1 MSDLSS
7 SLHPRQK
14 GRSQNPSSLANIKTL
29 ATLGML
35 TALAYA
41 VMAACKVIPAVGGFL
56 SFDLKDTVMAIGG
69 FLFGPAAA
77 LAMAIV
83 VPLIEFVTVSDT
95 GWYGLLMN
103 IIATTL
109 FVLPAVLIYRRRH
122 KTSAAV
128 LGLVVGVVCLTL
140 GMILWNY
147 IITPLYFHKE
157 RQAVVDMMPM
167 IIAFN
172 LVKGVCNAALIMVAY
187 PPVSAALRKTGLVA
201 PSRHLPTGEKRK
213 FNFVPMVVSALVLLT
228 GVLFLLALLGVI

>member
-128 LGLVVGVVCLTL
+128 LGLVAGVVCLTL

-147 IITPLYFHKE
+147 IITPLYFHME

-201 PSRHLPTGEKRK
+201 PSRHLPAGEKHK
-213 FNFVPMVVSALVLLT
+213 FNFVPMVVSLLVLLT

>member
-29 ATLGML
+29 VTLGML

-41 VMAACKVIPAVGGFL
+41 VMAVCKVIPAVGGFL

-83 VPLIEFVTVSDT
+83 VPFIEFVTVSDT
-95 GWYGLLMN
+95 GWYGLIMN

-122 KTSAAV
+122 KTSAAI

-147 IITPLYFHKE
+147 IITPLYFHME

-201 PSRHLPTGEKRK
+201 PSRNLPTGEKRK
-213 FNFVPMVVSALVLLT
+213 FNFVPMVVSLLVLLT